1 MRRTKHFFQNA
12 LLLSGSLLVLG
23 LVNPVAS
30 SAKPNAAINAA
41 TPTSGTGCLVRDG
54 AGAYH
59 FDAACQ
65 WHLVT
70 RTDHDGNLVLFS
82 YHDEG
87 NLPADAP
94 RPTSASQNDS
104 VLGPGG
110 CQYHE
115 VTTPSGAY
123 HSDCHARN

>member
-1 MRRTKHFFQNA
+1 MI
-12 LLLSGSLLVLG
+12 
-23 LVNPVAS
+23 NPTTSA
-30 SAKPNAAINAA
+30 AKPNAAINAA

-54 AGAYH
+54 DGAYH
-59 FDAACQ
+59 ADAACQ

-70 RTDHDGNLVLFS
+70 RTDRDGNLVLFS

-87 NLPADAP
+87 NLPAGAP
-94 RPTSASQNDS
+94 RPSSASQNDT

-123 HSDCHARN
+123 HSDCHAHN